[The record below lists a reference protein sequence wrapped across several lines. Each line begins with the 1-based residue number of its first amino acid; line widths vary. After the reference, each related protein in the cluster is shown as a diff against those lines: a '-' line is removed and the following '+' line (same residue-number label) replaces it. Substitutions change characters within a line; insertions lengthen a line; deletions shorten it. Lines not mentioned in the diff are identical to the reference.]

1 MNQAALSGAPDYLA
15 AGDRHAPDAA
25 DVPVDPSFRRC
36 VATGR
41 VLPKSALVRFV
52 VAPDGVIVADVAGRL
67 PGRGLWLVA
76 RRDIVAAPRTQGAL
90 IRAAMA
96 AVGSKPTI
104 QADLADRVESLLVRR
119 CTDCLGLAR
128 RAGQAKIGFD
138 TVKAWLE
145 SGRAALLVAARDGA
159 ANGRTKLRSLAPE
172 APLVEVLD
180 SAEIGRAFGRGAVVH
195 AALASGRL
203 ADQFLIETGRLAG
216 FRSGVGADGT
226 MERDGV
232 PDDRDG
238 NEHGG

>member
-1 MNQAALSGAPDYLA
+1 MN
-15 AGDRHAPDAA
+15 AGDRDAPDAA
-25 DVPVDPSFRRC
+25 DAPVDPSFRRC

-41 VLPKSALVRFV
+41 VLPKAALVRFV

-104 QADLADRVESLLVRR
+104 PADLADRVEALLARR

-128 RAGQAKIGFD
+128 RAGQAKVGFD

-145 SGRAALLVAARDGA
+145 SGRAAVLVAARDGA

-172 APLVEVLD
+172 APLVELLD
-180 SAEIGRAFGRGAVVH
+180 SAEIGAAFGRGAVVH
-195 AALASGRL
+195 AALARGRL

-216 FRSGVGADGT
+216 FRSGAGADGT
-226 MERDGV
+226 TDRDV
-232 PDDRDG
+232 VQDQDDRDG
-238 NEHGG
+238 DESRRLKGDGSS